1 MILLDK
7 NEYWKVKAP
16 LDTLPINAFFALAV
30 VEKQLTGTI
39 YIDNT
44 DHPETFYIIHPYG
57 MSLLFGNANNDMVN
71 SFLLDRFLNN
81 NKVRNK
87 HEWLQVFPDEWNK
100 KLADLLG
107 SKLID
112 ASSLQEETNQG
123 IVVKFN
129 RANFRFNKEKYLEFK
144 ASLKENK
151 YKIVRTDKEI
161 FNQMTG
167 TVIPKYFWDNADDF
181 VNNGIGYT
189 LIYDGEAAS
198 TAYTAYLHENFLE
211 LGIETAEPFW
221 GKGFAIL
228 TCSALIDYCLKNG
241 LEPVWSCRKENT
253 GSYLLAQKLGFEP
266 TLTIP
271 FYRLCK

>member
-7 NEYWKVKAP
+7 NEYWKVNA
-16 LDTLPINAFFALAV
+16 LLEELPINTFFALAV
-30 VEKQLTGTI
+30 VEKQLTGDI
-39 YIDNT
+39 YVDNAQN
-44 DHPETFYIIHPYG
+44 PETSYIIHPYG
-57 MSLLFGNANNDMVN
+57 MSLLFGNANNDLVN
-71 SFLLDRFLNN
+71 SFLIDRFLNK
-81 NKVRNK
+81 NKARNK
-87 HEWLQVFPDEWNK
+87 YEWLQVFPNEWNE
-100 KLADLLG
+100 KLTNLLG
-107 SKLID
+107 NKLID
-112 ASSLQEETNQG
+112 AESFREETGQET
-123 IVVKFN
+123 VVKFH

-144 ASLKENK
+144 ATLKGNK
-151 YKIVRTDKEI
+151 YTIIRTDKTI
-161 FNQMTG
+161 FETMKG

-189 LIYDGEAAS
+189 LIYEGLAAS
-198 TAYTAYLHENFLE
+198 TAYTAYLHDNFLE

-228 TCSALIDYCLKNG
+228 TCCALIDYCLKNG

-271 FYRLCK
+271 FYRLCR